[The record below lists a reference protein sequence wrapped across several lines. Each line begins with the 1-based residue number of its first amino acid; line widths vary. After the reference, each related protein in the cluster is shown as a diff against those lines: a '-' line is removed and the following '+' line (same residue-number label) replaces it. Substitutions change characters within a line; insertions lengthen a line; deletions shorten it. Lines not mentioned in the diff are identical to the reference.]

1 MHGTLTL
8 FGELISRFNP
18 ESQYGPIP
26 RNVGGPGAFFVPL
39 IRKCIMV
46 RALCLVIAIAATS
59 GAAWA
64 QTHTAAEERAC
75 RGDAHRLCKEVLH
88 DEFQVASCLQEHRDH
103 VSRACRAVM
112 ESH

>member
-1 MHGTLTL
+1 MLAGAA
-8 FGELISRFNP
+8 RF
-18 ESQYGPIP
+18 
-26 RNVGGPGAFFVPL
+26 RAAF
-39 IRKCIMV
+39 IRKCIMA
-46 RALCLVIAIAATS
+46 RALCLVIVIAATS
-59 GAAWA
+59 SAAWA

-88 DEFQVASCLQEHRDH
+88 DEFQVASCLQEHRDR